1 MQYIFN
7 RYAPESALYPSDPM
21 QRAKVD
27 SLLNYGLCNISF
39 FKDYS
44 FGLQNWTN
52 ILDQGSFYTTVSAY
66 IYNSLGIRAGK
77 RDDPVEKKG
86 FWDQVQFIEDHL
98 LKDNQTFLTGNTMTI
113 ADISLGISM
122 SMPMVY
128 LGDKCYKKFPK
139 ITTWRG
145 ELMKVPEYAEGKRI
159 KHFVG
164 FTISKVLS
172 RKWQNPY

>member
-27 SLLNYGLCNISF
+27 SLLNYGLCKISF
-39 FKDYS
+39 FKDYT
-44 FGLQNWTN
+44 FELWPIIYGLQNRTN
-52 ILDQGSFYTTVSAY
+52 ILDQGSFYETVSAY

-77 RDDPVEKKG
+77 RDDQVEKKN

-145 ELMKVPEYAEGKRI
+145 ELMKVPEYAEGERI
-159 KHFVG
+159 
-164 FTISKVLS
+164 
-172 RKWQNPY
+172 

>member
-1 MQYIFN
+1 MVCATFHFLKII
-7 RYAPESALYPSDPM
+7 
-21 QRAKVD
+21 V
-27 SLLNYGLCNISF
+27 LNY
-39 FKDYS
+39 Y
-44 FGLQNWTN
+44 GLQNRTN

-172 RKWQNPY
+172 RK

>member
-1 MQYIFN
+1 M
-7 RYAPESALYPSDPM
+7 
-21 QRAKVD
+21 
-27 SLLNYGLCNISF
+27 
-39 FKDYS
+39 
-44 FGLQNWTN
+44 
-52 ILDQGSFYTTVSAY
+52 
-66 IYNSLGIRAGK
+66 GIRAGK
-77 RDDPVEKKG
+77 RDDPVEKKN

-145 ELMKVPEYAEGKRI
+145 ELMKVPEYAEGK
-159 KHFVG
+159 G
-164 FTISKVLS
+164 FITIMIFYYFNSS
-172 RKWQNPY
+172 F